1 MEEDLQC
8 TQEVNSQMSEMHSQP
23 TTDQQ
28 KDNAVLARGR
38 LISLNPRYES
48 IDLCKDDLLL
58 GRQKACDVRLTDV
71 RISGKHC
78 RIFKVQ
84 SQDKKLTKESF
95 YIEDLSS
102 NGTFVNG
109 TKIGKGNRTMLQDGD
124 RISLV
129 SKKRTSMFMSYIFE
143 DLSVDIVGNEN
154 DEFFKYYD
162 LKQELGRG
170 NFSTVKLGINKK
182 TGEQFAIKIINK
194 KKFWHL
200 SKSREQILRE
210 IEILKRVKHPNI
222 ISYIDIFDSDYYVY
236 LVLELAKGG
245 ELFDKIAENGACAEN
260 EAKHIFKQLVDAI
273 NYLHSNGI
281 AHRDLKP
288 ENILISRPYDSSP
301 IEDLQIKLADFGLA
315 RFIDERLGM
324 TTLCGTPQ
332 YVAPEV
338 IKQGTASLASDQA
351 KQISGYGKAVDM
363 WSLGVILYILL
374 SGEPPFDEDNDFQL
388 SLFEQIEKGIYHFPP
403 SIWKDISPLAQD
415 LVRRLLIVDPSQRLT
430 ATETLQ
436 HPWLQNE
443 TSSIPKIVLDK
454 AQPFVVPTH
463 NSTFSYLN
471 GTKDNILSRRKRM
484 FVDSQCDEGTD
495 VDDNKENVARNRLH
509 KRVKRSVL

>member
-332 YVAPEV
+332 YV
-338 IKQGTASLASDQA
+338 GT
-351 KQISGYGKAVDM
+351 
-363 WSLGVILYILL
+363 
-374 SGEPPFDEDNDFQL
+374 
-388 SLFEQIEKGIYHFPP
+388 SLFE
-403 SIWKDISPLAQD
+403 S
-415 LVRRLLIVDPSQRLT
+415 
-430 ATETLQ
+430 
-436 HPWLQNE
+436 
-443 TSSIPKIVLDK
+443 
-454 AQPFVVPTH
+454 
-463 NSTFSYLN
+463 
-471 GTKDNILSRRKRM
+471 
-484 FVDSQCDEGTD
+484 CC
-495 VDDNKENVARNRLH
+495 
-509 KRVKRSVL
+509 